1 VAVLVDTGVFVS
13 AADADEPRHHQCAH
27 LLDEHRGELVVA
39 APVVPETAWLLEDRL
54 GPSAEVRFLRLVT
67 ACELR
72 VVDLVLADYQRCV
85 TLIERYADLSL
96 GLVDASIVTV
106 AENLVRPRWPRI
118 PSRRSSARALRVVVI
133 SLGATARF
141 GLR

>member
-13 AADADEPRHHQCAH
+13 AADADEPRHHQCAQ

-67 ACELR
+67 AGELR
-72 VVDLVLADYQRCV
+72 VVDLVLADYQRCA
-85 TLIERYADLSL
+85 TLIERYADLRL
-96 GLVDASIVTV
+96 GLVDASIITV
-106 AENLVRPRWPRI
+106 AENLGVTTLATLNDRDFRVVRPRHVDAFELI
-118 PSRRSSARALRVVVI
+118 P
-133 SLGATARF
+133 
-141 GLR
+141 